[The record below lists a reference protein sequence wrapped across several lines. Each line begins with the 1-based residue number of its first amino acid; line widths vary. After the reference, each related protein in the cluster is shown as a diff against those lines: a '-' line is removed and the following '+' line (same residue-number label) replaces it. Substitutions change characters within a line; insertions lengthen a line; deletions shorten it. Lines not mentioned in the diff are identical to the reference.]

1 MSLPEWS
8 MQENAV
14 SFDIFNHYMMK
25 AKKTILTLQTVAILS
40 LMVAVLPLM
49 GKSDVIWPAMAML
62 QRSVVALTD

>member
-25 AKKTILTLQTVAILS
+25 AKKQY
-40 LMVAVLPLM
+40 
-49 GKSDVIWPAMAML
+49 
-62 QRSVVALTD
+62 